1 MGAPSCIYIYI
12 WLVVWNMNFIFPY
25 LGNFI
30 IPTDVRSY
38 FSEGLN
44 HQPIYIHIYIYIH
57 INIYIIWIINDY
69 NPFTMCGMQIQVL
82 VPIWTSVPCLACRA
96 VTGLDRVR
104 NHFLNFSIE
113 FPLDSILRMPPFN
126 LVVLNGYIFIS
137 RLQTFNKFSPYM
149 QDHPT

>member
-12 WLVVWNMNFIFPY
+12 SGWWFGTWILFFHILGISSSQLTFAHIFQRGWTTNQY
-25 LGNFI
+25 
-30 IPTDVRSY
+30 TY
-38 FSEGLN
+38 
-44 HQPIYIHIYIYIH
+44 IYIYIH

-137 RLQTFNKFSPYM
+137 LLQTFNKFSPYM

>member
-1 MGAPSCIYIYI
+1 LGAPSCVYIYIY
-12 WLVVWNMNFIFPY
+12 LVGGLEHEF
-25 LGNFI
+25 
-30 IPTDVRSY
+30 Y
-38 FSEGLN
+38 FSISWEFHHPNWRSLIFFRGVE
-44 HQPIYIHIYIYIH
+44 PPTIY
-57 INIYIIWIINDY
+57 IYIIWIINDY

-96 VTGLDRVR
+96 VPGLDRVR
-104 NHFLNFSIE
+104 NHLLNFSIE

-137 RLQTFNKFSPYM
+137 RLQTFSKFGPYM

>member
-1 MGAPSCIYIYI
+1 MGAPSCVYIYIYI

-44 HQPIYIHIYIYIH
+44 HQPY
-57 INIYIIWIINDY
+57 IYIIWIINDY

-96 VTGLDRVR
+96 VPGLDRVR
-104 NHFLNFSIE
+104 NHLLNFSIE

-137 RLQTFNKFSPYM
+137 RLQTFSKFGPYM